1 MGLFGI
7 GRELKFRVCN
17 HSKPRASPH
26 MARTGECFHGE
37 KKEVGRVIVKQSPW
51 LSIGLDLAKKEE
63 ESTFF
68 LLGSAISFQGLRASP
83 LISQLYLIK
92 VSMYFIYLFIYFTFT
107 PFDQDL
113 SLKEPLIKS

>member
-1 MGLFGI
+1 MQ
-7 GRELKFRVCN
+7 FRVCN
-17 HSKPRASPH
+17 HGSHIQAPEAKE
-26 MARTGECFHGE
+26 GEHSHKRE
-37 KKEVGRVIVKQSPW
+37 KEIGRVVVNKETIAFHW
-51 LSIGLDLAKKEE
+51 LSCFQEREGSLI
-63 ESTFF
+63 F